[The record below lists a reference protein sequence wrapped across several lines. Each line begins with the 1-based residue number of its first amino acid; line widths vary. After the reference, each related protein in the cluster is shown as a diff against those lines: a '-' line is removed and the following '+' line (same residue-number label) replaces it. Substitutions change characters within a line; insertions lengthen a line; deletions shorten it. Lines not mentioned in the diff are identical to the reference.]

1 MLIRDSEHTL
11 QAGLRGWLSRT
22 LFVAFLA
29 VSASSCGDS
38 VAPTDGSS
46 PVRVDVDWSACG
58 ERVPSGMTL
67 LFHHQTDGSASSVV
81 DNNVDHATTSLA
93 PGRYWATVFNL
104 TEGEFDNIRFRGL
117 GAADTAEAYLREA
130 APSKWYAAAPGDGGY
145 VAGQPEW
152 LAADTILTAA
162 VMSPVSGAA
171 NTGLQVAGTLRPK
184 NLTLRL
190 HLLIHAGNPD
200 NLRSARAALGGLAAG
215 RRLAA
220 DKPNDDAVTAIHLI
234 ESDGWK
240 RRASSPGNDIVEA
253 VITCFGLPANHTG
266 LPEENFLV
274 FQALLA
280 DGKTVSNYRIP
291 VGHLIRRI
299 PGKTSGATDLSLE
312 VSLDP
317 PLPPPATA
325 DSGGIDVWFDD
336 WDESLDF
343 NVTL

>member
-38 VAPTDGSS
+38 VALPDGSS

-58 ERVPSGMTL
+58 QPVPSGMTL
-67 LFHHQTDGSASSVV
+67 LFHHQADGTASSVI
-81 DNNVDHATTSLA
+81 DNNVDHVSSYLA

-117 GAADTAEAYLREA
+117 DAADTAEAYLCEA
-130 APSKWYAAAPGDGGY
+130 APSKWYDAAPGDGGY

-162 VMSPVSGAA
+162 VMPQVSGTG

-184 NLTLRL
+184 NLTLHL

-200 NLRSARAALGGLAAG
+200 NLRSARAALSGLAAG

-220 DKPNDDAVTAIHLI
+220 DMPNDNSVTATHLI

-240 RRASSPGNDIVEA
+240 RKTSSPGNGTVEA
-253 VITCFGLPANHTG
+253 EISCFGLPANHMG
-266 LPEENFLV
+266 SPDENFLI

-280 DGKTVSNYRIP
+280 DGKTVRNYRIP

-299 PGKTSGATDLSLE
+299 PGKTSGVPDLSLE
-312 VSLDP
+312 LWLDP
-317 PLPPPATA
+317 PLPPAPA

-336 WDESLDF
+336 WDDTLDF